1 MEANTRGGI
10 CSFLNDCLC
19 GLMLVCCACDGDWYA
34 VDVGCVGARF
44 LGRLG
49 ILWCQ
54 VGYWFV
60 CCFGRHL
67 GAFRLDL
74 RLLVG
79 TWTGAVLSTP
89 CLDLVAPML
98 V

>member
-67 GAFRLDL
+67 DRRCGVYSLFRSCCFN
-74 RLLVG
+74 VG
-79 TWTGAVLSTP
+79 VMA
-89 CLDLVAPML
+89 
-98 V
+98 